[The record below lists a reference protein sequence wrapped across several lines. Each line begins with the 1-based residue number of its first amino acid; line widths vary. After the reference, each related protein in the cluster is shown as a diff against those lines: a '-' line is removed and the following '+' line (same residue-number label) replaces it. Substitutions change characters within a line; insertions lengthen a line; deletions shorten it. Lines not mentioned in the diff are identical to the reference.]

1 MRVDHDTLKKLAID
15 LRISI
20 KDFTTRNQSGR
31 LKSFFKYY
39 SKKEQEYLLSLFDR
53 YGNNVEYEKS
63 GIRFNSGDFACFKFG
78 YKTEEDAKSDKNFPY
93 YKARLI
99 RLNTMKKVKPS
110 DSLVTYPTTQTIVD
124 LMAVLYVMKI
134 FNKSFE
140 EASMYWKVK
149 KLKPIMDKI
158 SENGIN
164 EDASSELNKIFTG
177 LNTESRNKILVL
189 FDTLNQDINFKG
201 IRYGLNNRYFG
212 IDRNNKQCKFKFNS
226 LHLRSTIDILNV
238 WKTL

>member
-15 LRISI
+15 LRIGI

-39 SKKEQEYLLSLFDR
+39 TKKEQDYLLSLFDR
-53 YGNNVEYEKS
+53 YGNNIEYEKS

-78 YKTEEDAKSDKNFPY
+78 YKTEEEAKADKKFPY
-93 YKARLI
+93 FKARLI

-110 DSLVTYPTTQTIVD
+110 DSLVTYPTTQAIVD
-124 LMAVLYVMKI
+124 VMAILYVMKI

-164 EDASSELNKIFTG
+164 EDASSELNKIFIG
-177 LNTESRNKILVL
+177 LNNESRNKILVL
-189 FDTLNQDINFKG
+189 FDTLNEEINFKG

-212 IDRNNKQCKFKFNS
+212 VDRNNKQCKFKFNS